1 MPKGFKLESDE
12 NMLKA
17 LESIRPIAKKQKI
30 SVNFINKFLA

>member
-12 NMLKA
+12 NLVKA

-30 SVNFINKFLA
+30 SVNSFK